1 MQVDPPADDALLP
14 AVEMEPAPTLA
25 TRARKLSFTAMSAL
39 SLSSSGL
46 AATASEELK
55 DGGGAAA
62 SAKVPPL
69 SPVCR
74 ICNFRVAHPL
84 CLTRRRSVP
93 SPALVLA
100 LCRRRKPRG
109 TTP

>member
-1 MQVDPPADDALLP
+1 MQVEPPADDSLLP

-46 AATASEELK
+46 ATASEELK

-62 SAKVPPL
+62 SAKVPPCP
-69 SPVCR
+69 PVCR
-74 ICNFRVAHPL
+74 I
-84 CLTRRRSVP
+84 
-93 SPALVLA
+93 
-100 LCRRRKPRG
+100 
-109 TTP
+109 